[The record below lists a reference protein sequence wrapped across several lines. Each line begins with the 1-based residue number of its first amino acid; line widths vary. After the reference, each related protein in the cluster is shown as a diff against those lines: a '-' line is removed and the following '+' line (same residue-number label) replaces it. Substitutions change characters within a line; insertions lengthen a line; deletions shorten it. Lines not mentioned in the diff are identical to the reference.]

1 MAVFYQLTHE
11 PPSHAGLSKRKA
23 RQSMRLS
30 AYTEGLTGVWEEKRY
45 SRPDRWYCVDDGKLT
60 LHCKTLKK
68 KDVSN
73 KQTVPFNAIYGD
85 VLCKSTMDEENYF
98 YSWPRTDFSLGSIS
112 PLMCV

>member
-1 MAVFYQLTHE
+1 MAAFYQLTHE

-68 KDVSN
+68 KMFQISKLSLLMQYMVTFFVSRRWT
-73 KQTVPFNAIYGD
+73 KRIIFILGLAQT
-85 VLCKSTMDEENYF
+85 
-98 YSWPRTDFSLGSIS
+98 SLWG
-112 PLMCV
+112 L